1 MEPNNACTMHS
12 HCIEMSM
19 EVHQVVPP
27 PHKSTLQKLQGR
39 LKETFFPDDPLRQFK
54 GQPLKRKLI
63 LGAQYVFPILQWG
76 PKYNLKL
83 FKSDLVSG
91 LTIAS
96 LAIPQGISYAKLANS
111 SFVPPLVYAVLGS
124 SKDLAVG
131 PVSIASL
138 VMGSMLRQEVSPTAD
153 PILFLQLAFTSTL
166 FAGLFQASL
175 GILRLGFIIDFLS
188 KAILIGFMAG
198 AAIIVSLQQLKSL
211 LGITHFTNQMGL
223 IPVMTSV
230 FHNIHEWSWQTIL
243 MGICFLVLL
252 LLARH
257 VSIKKPKLFWVSAG
271 APLMSV
277 IISTLL
283 VFAIKAQ
290 NHGISAIGKLQQGIN
305 PPSWNMLL
313 FHGSHLGL
321 VMKTGLI
328 TGILSLTEGIAV
340 GRTFAALKNYKVDGN
355 KEMMAIGFM
364 NVVGSFTS
372 CYVTTGAFSRSAVNN
387 NAGAKTAVSNVVM
400 SVTVMVTL
408 LFLMPL
414 FQYTPNVVLGAII
427 VTAVIGLIDL
437 PAACNIWKID
447 KFDFVVMLTAFLGV
461 LFISVQG
468 GLALAVGL
476 STFKILLQITRPKT
490 VMLGKIPG
498 TDIYRNLDQYKEAVR
513 IPGFLILSIEA
524 PINFANITYL
534 NERTLRWIE
543 EEEEDN
549 IKEQLSL
556 RFLVLEMSAVSAV
569 DTSGISLF
577 KELKATLEKKGLVL
591 VNPLAEVIEKL
602 KKADEA
608 NDFIRADNLFLTVG
622 EAVASLSSA
631 MKGQSSTIT
640 EGTHTIFSFTERNSD
655 FMEVALDKV
664 TMDQVPNEVHQVVAP
679 PYKSSLQKFIT
690 KVKETFFPD
699 DPLRQFKGQPL
710 KRKLILGAQYV
721 FPVLQWAPSYSFK
734 LFKSDLI
741 SGLTIASLAIPQGI
755 NSSFVPPLVYVVLGS
770 SMDLAVGPV
779 SIASLVLGSMLT
791 EEVSPSEQPDLFLQ
805 LALTS
810 TFFAGIFQAA
820 LGILRLG
827 FIIDFLSKAILIGF
841 MAGSAVIV
849 ALQQLKGLLG
859 IKHFTKKMA
868 LVPVLSSVFQNKHES
883 IRKPKLFWVSAGAPL
898 VSVII
903 STVLSSVIKAQL
915 HGISVIGK
923 LPQGVNPPSVDK
935 LLFQGSHLGLAIKT
949 GLVTGLL
956 SLTEGIA
963 VARTFASI
971 RNYKVDG
978 NKEMMAIGFMNVVGS
993 TTSCYVTTGSFSRSA
1008 INHNAGAKT
1017 AMSNLVMSVTVLVTL
1032 LFLMPLFQYTPNVI
1046 LGTII
1051 ITAVIGLIDLP
1062 SAYLIWKL
1070 DKFDFVVMLT
1080 AFFGVIFISVQ
1091 LGLAIAVGL
1100 SVFRILLQVTRPKTV
1115 MLGNIP
1121 ATTIYRN
1128 IHHYNEATRV
1138 PGFLIL
1144 SIEAPINFANITYLN
1159 ERILRWVDEEEA
1171 TINDNLCL
1179 QFVILEMS
1187 AVSAIDTS
1195 GVSLFKDLKT
1205 TLTMKGLVLVNPLA
1219 DVIEKLQK
1227 ADEVDDFV
1235 REDYLFMTVGEAVT
1249 SLSSLMKG
1257 QSPTMEEEEAQ
1268 KII

>member
-1 MEPNNACTMHS
+1 
-12 HCIEMSM
+12 
-19 EVHQVVPP
+19 
-27 PHKSTLQKLQGR
+27 
-39 LKETFFPDDPLRQFK
+39 
-54 GQPLKRKLI
+54 
-63 LGAQYVFPILQWG
+63 
-76 PKYNLKL
+76 
-83 FKSDLVSG
+83 
-91 LTIAS
+91 
-96 LAIPQGISYAKLANS
+96 
-111 SFVPPLVYAVLGS
+111 
-124 SKDLAVG
+124 
-131 PVSIASL
+131 
-138 VMGSMLRQEVSPTAD
+138 
-153 PILFLQLAFTSTL
+153 
-166 FAGLFQASL
+166 
-175 GILRLGFIIDFLS
+175 
-188 KAILIGFMAG
+188 
-198 AAIIVSLQQLKSL
+198 
-211 LGITHFTNQMGL
+211 
-223 IPVMTSV
+223 
-230 FHNIHEWSWQTIL
+230 
-243 MGICFLVLL
+243 
-252 LLARH
+252 
-257 VSIKKPKLFWVSAG
+257 
-271 APLMSV
+271 
-277 IISTLL
+277 
-283 VFAIKAQ
+283 
-290 NHGISAIGKLQQGIN
+290 
-305 PPSWNMLL
+305 
-313 FHGSHLGL
+313 
-321 VMKTGLI
+321 
-328 TGILSLTEGIAV
+328 
-340 GRTFAALKNYKVDGN
+340 
-355 KEMMAIGFM
+355 
-364 NVVGSFTS
+364 
-372 CYVTTGAFSRSAVNN
+372 
-387 NAGAKTAVSNVVM
+387 
-400 SVTVMVTL
+400 
-408 LFLMPL
+408 
-414 FQYTPNVVLGAII
+414 
-427 VTAVIGLIDL
+427 
-437 PAACNIWKID
+437 
-447 KFDFVVMLTAFLGV
+447 
-461 LFISVQG
+461 
-468 GLALAVGL
+468 
-476 STFKILLQITRPKT
+476 
-490 VMLGKIPG
+490 
-498 TDIYRNLDQYKEAVR
+498 
-513 IPGFLILSIEA
+513 
-524 PINFANITYL
+524 
-534 NERTLRWIE
+534 
-543 EEEEDN
+543 
-549 IKEQLSL
+549 
-556 RFLVLEMSAVSAV
+556 
-569 DTSGISLF
+569 
-577 KELKATLEKKGLVL
+577 
-591 VNPLAEVIEKL
+591 
-602 KKADEA
+602 
-608 NDFIRADNLFLTVG
+608 
-622 EAVASLSSA
+622 
-631 MKGQSSTIT
+631 
-640 EGTHTIFSFTERNSD
+640 
-655 FMEVALDKV
+655 MEVALDKV

-755 NSSFVPPLVYVVLGS
+755 SYANLANLPAILGLYSSFVPPLVYVVLGS

-868 LVPVLSSVFQNKHES
+868 LVPVLSSVFQNKHEWSWQTILMGVCFLVFLLVARHIS

-1008 INHNAGAKT
+1008 INHNA
-1017 AMSNLVMSVTVLVTL
+1017 
-1032 LFLMPLFQYTPNVI
+1032 
-1046 LGTII
+1046 
-1051 ITAVIGLIDLP
+1051 AVIGLIDLP

-1205 TLTMKGLVLVNPLA
+1205 TLTMKGVQLVLVNPLA

-1268 KII
+1268 KIVTEY

>member
-741 SGLTIASLAIPQGI
+741 SGLTIA

-915 HGISVIGK
+915 HGISV
-923 LPQGVNPPSVDK
+923 
-935 LLFQGSHLGLAIKT
+935 
-949 GLVTGLL
+949 
-956 SLTEGIA
+956 EGIA